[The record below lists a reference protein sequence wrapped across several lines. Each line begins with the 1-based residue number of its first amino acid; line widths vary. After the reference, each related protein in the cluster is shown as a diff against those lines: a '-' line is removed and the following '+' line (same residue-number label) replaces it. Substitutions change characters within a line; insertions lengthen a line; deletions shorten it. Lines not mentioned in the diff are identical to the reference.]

1 MSKLAKLVSNPRLFL
16 RDAVS
21 QRLDRWG
28 AVATPELPV
37 KKPGKPDL
45 KLDLSRG
52 NPLGG
57 YSMILH
63 SGEGAD
69 GLPHLIQ
76 WIPAFVRTGVRFVVL
91 ARTAGLYRAAIA
103 QYPKLDIV
111 CIVSAPDVENFV
123 LAHRSLRFVCYTS
136 NTGNNIHLVRH
147 NHLTHV
153 FLGHGDSD
161 KAASAHKV
169 FRMYDE
175 IWTAGKAHRD
185 RLKNAG
191 FPTEDLRFYE
201 IGRPNASVGLAMA
214 MHPWKARVKT
224 GLRILYL
231 PTWEGYFAEHDYAS
245 LGLAS
250 DILLETARAFREAR
264 VWAKF
269 HPFSGKRIAAFASL
283 AEGLTARALEEGL
296 HERLRAIA
304 ATVPI
309 EEVIP
314 DANLFICDISAVVTD
329 CLIADCPIFVYVPQ
343 GRPIA
348 LAQSEMSY
356 EQYTYVFS
364 TVEELHEAIRSV
376 LEDGDRLAEAR
387 GRAREY
393 ILGVSA
399 TEKDAFRTRV
409 LELAAS
415 EAVSALGD
423 EPPVRG

>member
-1 MSKLAKLVSNPRLFL
+1 MSKFTKLVSNPRLFFM
-16 RDAVS
+16 DALA
-21 QRLDRWG
+21 QRLDRAG
-28 AVATPELPV
+28 SSGTPELAV
-37 KKPGKPDL
+37 KKPVAKPGDP
-45 KLDLSRG
+45 KHDLSRG

-63 SGEGAD
+63 SGEAAD
-69 GLPHLIQ
+69 GLFHLMP

-91 ARTAGLYRAAIA
+91 TRTVGLYKAVVA
-103 QYPKLDIV
+103 QFPKLDVV
-111 CIVSAPDVENFV
+111 CIASPTDVDRFI

-153 FLGHGDSD
+153 FIGHGDSD

-175 IWTAGKAHRD
+175 IWTAGQAHQD
-185 RLKNAG
+185 RLRNAG
-191 FPTEDLRFYE
+191 FPITDVRFCE
-201 IGRPNASVGLAMA
+201 VGRPNASVGFAMA
-214 MHPWKARVKT
+214 AHPWKKRIET

-231 PTWEGYFAEHDYAS
+231 PTWEGFFAENDYTS
-245 LGLAS
+245 LSFAA
-250 DILLETARAFREAR
+250 DILLGTAEAFPEAR

-269 HPFSGKRIAAFASL
+269 HPFTGKRVAAFASM
-283 AEGLTARALEEGL
+283 AEGLTLRVQ
-296 HERLRAIA
+296 ERGMDERVRAIP

-314 DANLFICDISAVVTD
+314 DANLFVCDVSAVVTD
-329 CLIADCPIFVYVPQ
+329 CLVADCPIFVYVPE
-343 GRPIA
+343 GRPIV

-364 TVEELHEAIRSV
+364 SLDQLHSEIRSV
-376 LEDGDRLAEAR
+376 LTGGDRLAEAR
-387 GRAREY
+387 KLAREY

-399 TEKDAFRTRV
+399 TERDAFRARV

-415 EAVSALGD
+415 EAVSPA
-423 EPPVRG
+423 